1 MFVVHLHLDMNVTDK
16 KLDRW
21 KEAIPRMNEEDLEF
35 ILDFPECFDP
45 PILKMVKSRMKEL
58 SRHQDDEEEDDEYVE
73 ITLDTLVCMTLNDI
87 GCQYEY
93 DEDGDIAFD
102 FHDERFTILID
113 EKGKPFIQILKTNW
127 LSVRLEDYNEVAKL
141 YQTINRINN
150 NGQITATYTIDKAE
164 GFIYVHFL
172 TTVLFTDD
180 IPALGSYLQAILT
193 SFFDV
198 RRELDR
204 QMEALSEEKS
214 KNSNSY
220 VN

>member
-87 GCQYEY
+87 GCQYDY

-102 FHDERFTILID
+102 FHDERFTILTD
-113 EKGKPFIQILKTNW
+113 EKGK
-127 LSVRLEDYNEVAKL
+127 
-141 YQTINRINN
+141 
-150 NGQITATYTIDKAE
+150 
-164 GFIYVHFL
+164 
-172 TTVLFTDD
+172 
-180 IPALGSYLQAILT
+180 
-193 SFFDV
+193 
-198 RRELDR
+198 
-204 QMEALSEEKS
+204 
-214 KNSNSY
+214 
-220 VN
+220 